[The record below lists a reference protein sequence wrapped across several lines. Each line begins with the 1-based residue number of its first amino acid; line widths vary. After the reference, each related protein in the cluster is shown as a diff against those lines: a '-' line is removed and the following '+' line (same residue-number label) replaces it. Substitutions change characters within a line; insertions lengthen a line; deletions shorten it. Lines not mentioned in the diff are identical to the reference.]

1 VPRAFPEALASRLPK
16 LFWDSDLAS
25 LDPEAHLDFIL
36 ARLLTEGD
44 WSVVQAT
51 RAWVGDQGIASFV
64 RRSGRR
70 LDRRTRRFLEVVL
83 EISPTPCTTT
93 SSTHPSAPLFRP

>member
-1 VPRAFPEALASRLPK
+1 MFPEALAAKLPK

-36 ARLLTEGD
+36 GRLLTEGD

-51 RAWVGDQGIASFV
+51 RAWVGDQAIAAFV
-64 RRSGRR
+64 RRAGRR

-83 EISPTPCTTT
+83 EIPADPCTTT
-93 SSTHPSAPLFRP
+93 SSTGPSAPLLRP